1 MANGLF
7 IQTWKNRVAFPAA
20 IRNAGENTYRKD
32 HRGLLAA
39 DHAQNHS
46 AMITL
51 LEAGIIST
59 LWGWQ
64 NDEQV
69 VTMGVFNNIKIWLET
84 VQKLLFSN
92 LIVGLAT
99 SRVYNIL
106 IIY

>member
-1 MANGLF
+1 MVNGLF
-7 IQTWKNRVAFPAA
+7 IQTWKNRMAFPAA

-51 LEAGIIST
+51 LEAGRIST

-64 NDEQV
+64 NDEIF
-69 VTMGVFNNIKIWLET
+69 VTMGVWNNI
-84 VQKLLFSN
+84 
-92 LIVGLAT
+92 
-99 SRVYNIL
+99 
-106 IIY
+106 

>member
-69 VTMGVFNNIKIWLET
+69 VTMGVFNNIKNMIGNSPEITFFELDCWT
-84 VQKLLFSN
+84 CDFKSV
-92 LIVGLAT
+92 
-99 SRVYNIL
+99 
-106 IIY
+106 